1 MKKDIGI
8 FIQEIR
14 KNKGLT
20 QKELAEKI
28 GISDKTISKWE
39 NGNSIPDTSMLLP
52 LCNVLE
58 ITVNELL
65 SCELITPENY
75 SLKAEKIILEL
86 VKENENTKKRDAKSN
101 IIGIVVVCIALFLFG
116 VSNKGISFIVHLDY
130 FMDVPSF
137 IQIVILE
144 VGVVFIC
151 KARDKKNILYVL
163 NKTILPVGAM
173 LSTASGIYG
182 LYGYTDLYSLGPIL
196 WVIVTHLLYAF
207 ITKCVVEILLIKTQ
221 LEDILLK

>member
-75 SLKAEKIILEL
+75 SLKAEETILEL

-207 ITKCVVEILLIKTQ
+207 ITKCVVEILLIKMQ
-221 LEDILLK
+221 LVDTLLK